1 VGQPGRWKPKIIN
14 DPVYGFITIPSPLLF
29 DIIEHPYFQRLRRIK
44 QLGMTHL
51 VYPGALHTRFQ
62 HSLGA
67 MHLMSEAMASLREK
81 GHDISDHECESVL
94 AAILLHDIGHGPF
107 SHALEHSVVQGI
119 RHEEIS
125 LRFIDDLNEQLGH
138 QLSTAKKI
146 FSNTYHKTFLHQLV
160 SGQLDM
166 DRLDYLQRDS
176 FFCGVTEGTVSTDRI
191 IKMLNINNGQLV
203 VEAKGI
209 YSLEKFVIARKLM
222 YWQVYLHKAVI
233 SAEYIL
239 IRILRRA
246 RELIL
251 GGKKLFCSP
260 ALAFFLEKP
269 IGREAFLHDPEV
281 LSHFARLDDF
291 DIFSAIKVWTGDE
304 DPVLSELCRCLVNR
318 ILFRIEMQKE
328 PFDPAYVEK
337 IKSEVIRELSVAPEH
352 LDYFVVSD
360 STSSYTYDPVDET
373 IRILLKNGRV
383 IDFTEAS
390 EEFDLTV
397 LTRPVTKNILGYPK
411 RIRPVDN

>member
-1 VGQPGRWKPKIIN
+1 MKSKIIN
-14 DPVYGFITIPSPLLF
+14 DPVHGFISVPSTLLF
-29 DIIEHPYFQRLRRIK
+29 SIIEHPYFQRLRRIK
-44 QLGMTHL
+44 QLGMSHL

-67 MHLMSEAMASLREK
+67 MHLMSLALASLREK
-81 GHDISDHECESVL
+81 GHDISRHEWESAL
-94 AAILLHDIGHGPF
+94 AAILLHDVGHGPF
-107 SHALEHSVVQGI
+107 SHALEHSVVSGI

-125 LRFIDDLNEQLGH
+125 LHLINAMDAEFGGM
-138 QLSTAKKI
+138 LSTARKI

-191 IKMLNINNGQLV
+191 IKMLNISNGQIV

-209 YSLEKFVIARKLM
+209 YSLEKFIIARKLM
-222 YWQVYLHKAVI
+222 YWQVYLHKTVI

-239 IRILRRA
+239 IRILKRA
-246 RELIL
+246 RELAL
-251 GGKKLFCSP
+251 SGRNLHASP
-260 ALAFFLEKP
+260 ALTFFLENNVS
-269 IGREAFLHDPEV
+269 GAEFEGNREAMLHF
-281 LSHFARLDDF
+281 SRLDDF
-291 DIFSAIKVWTGDE
+291 DIFSAVKVWAGHE
-304 DPVLSELCRCLVNR
+304 DAVLSYLCNCLVNR
-318 ILFRIEMQKE
+318 VLFRIEMQKE
-328 PFDPAYVEK
+328 PFSPEYIAK
-337 IKSEVIRELSVAPEH
+337 IRKETGRIMDLPEG
-352 LDYFVVSD
+352 LTDYFVVSD

-397 LTRPVTKNILGYPK
+397 LTRPVTKYILGYPK
-411 RIRPVDN
+411 NIQAVDN

>member
-1 VGQPGRWKPKIIN
+1 VGQSERWKPKIIN

-62 HSLGA
+62 HSIGA
-67 MHLMSEAMASLREK
+67 MHLMSLAMASLREK

-94 AAILLHDIGHGPF
+94 AAILLHDLGHGPF
-107 SHALEHSVVQGI
+107 SHALEHSIVESI
-119 RHEEIS
+119 HHEEIS
-125 LRFIDDLNEQLGH
+125 LRFIEDLDKQSGGK
-138 QLSTAKKI
+138 LSTAKKI
-146 FSNTYHKTFLHQLV
+146 FNNTYHKTFLHQLV

-191 IKMLNINNGQLV
+191 IKMLNINGGQLV

-222 YWQVYLHKAVI
+222 YWQVYLHKTVI

-239 IRILRRA
+239 ISILRRA
-246 RELIL
+246 RELFL
-251 GGKKLFCSP
+251 GGRKLFCSP
-260 ALAFFLEKP
+260 ALAFFMERP
-269 IGREAFLHDPEV
+269 IGKEDFLHNPEV
-281 LSHFARLDDF
+281 LSRFAQLDDF
-291 DIFSAIKVWTGDE
+291 DIFSAIKVWSGDE
-304 DPVLSELCRCLVNR
+304 DPVLAELCRCLVNR

-328 PFDPAYVEK
+328 PFDSAYVDK
-337 IKSEVIRELSVAPEH
+337 IKSEVMKGLSVSPDH
-352 LDYFVVSD
+352 LDYFVVTD
-360 STSSYTYDPVDET
+360 STSNYTYDPVDET
-373 IRILLKNGRV
+373 IRIMLKNGRV

-397 LTRPVTKNILGYPK
+397 LTRPVTKYILGYPK
-411 RIRPVDN
+411 RFMLVDN